1 MSDFNKDSKC
11 LLIITERREDPITP
25 LLNQWT
31 YQAMLHELIGVKN
44 NRVDLVRGQ
53 KALNQEDGTN
63 VVDTEKGKKK
73 WLKRKNLK
81 K

>member
-53 KALNQEDGTN
+53 KALNQEDGTY
-63 VVDTEKGKKK
+63 VVDTEKEFVVSPYTD
-73 WLKRKNLK
+73 
-81 K
+81 